1 MSLITEAQLR
11 AKIQTRLVKGQ
22 SGEPIYEARN
32 KANALLSE
40 AGRFQNSA
48 KGLNE
53 VFDIFLSHSTKDAEL
68 VAGLKLLLEDL
79 GFKVYVD
86 WIEDPQLNR
95 THVTKHTAK
104 ALQARMRQCK
114 SLIYAFSENSSES
127 RWMPWELGYFDGIKN
142 KVAVLPI
149 SKENRS
155 DDFKGTE
162 YLGLYYYITIANM
175 QNSSSIW
182 IHESAK
188 TYVSFDS
195 WFKLN
200 SQPQPH

>member
-11 AKIQTRLVKGQ
+11 AKVQNRIVKGQ
-22 SGEPIYEARN
+22 FGEQIYEARS
-32 KANALLSE
+32 KANTLLTE
-40 AGRFQNSA
+40 ARSFQNSS

-95 THVTKHTAK
+95 TYVTKHTAK

-162 YLGLYYYITIANM
+162 YLGLYYYITVSGL
-175 QNSSSIW
+175 QNSTVVW
-182 IHESAK
+182 VHESAK

-200 SQPQPH
+200 TQPQPH